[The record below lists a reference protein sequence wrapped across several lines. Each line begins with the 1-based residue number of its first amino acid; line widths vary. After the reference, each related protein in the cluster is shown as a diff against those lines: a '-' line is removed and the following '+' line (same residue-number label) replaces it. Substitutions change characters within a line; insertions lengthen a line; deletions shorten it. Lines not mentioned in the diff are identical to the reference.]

1 MSAAAVCRGYPLVNW
16 YQPNNQQLPWVED
29 TLSFTWYQP
38 HISGC
43 HVQRTLLSHSFKVI
57 WGPRGARSHLIPLRR
72 KARKGEGSLMPL
84 HAKVRSHLTPL
95 HGKAREG
102 VESPDAPVWKSARR
116 RGVTWYSG
124 AHPISLPD
132 FDELLRQL
140 FTPLQSGV
148 QLGHIA

>member
-72 KARKGEGSLMPL
+72 KRAKARGLWCPCTRRWGVTWRPCMEK
-84 HAKVRSHLTPL
+84 HAKARSHLML
-95 HGKAREG
+95 LCGKAPEG
-102 VESPDAPVWKSARR
+102 EELPDAPVRILSAFQ
-116 RGVTWYSG
+116 
-124 AHPISLPD
+124 ISLNYYASC
-132 FDELLRQL
+132 LRPYKVV
-140 FTPLQSGV
+140 FN
-148 QLGHIA
+148 